1 MIDTWH
7 ELDTQLEPG
16 QLGDRHL
23 PVKGALSDDV
33 HVHVTKTCVLGEE
46 SKRLS

>member
-1 MIDTWH
+1 MNLTHNLSLVDLVIDN
-7 ELDTQLEPG
+7 
-16 QLGDRHL
+16 L

-33 HVHVTKTCVLGEE
+33 HVHVNKTCVLGEE